1 LLEEGPDW
9 FAQAA
14 PPPDQPSAAAPP
26 SAEKGPEFVPDWFL
40 GLEQQKQEETPD
52 WFKKMDLS
60 ADALSAPLSAPP
72 PAEPEPEQPAAP
84 AAPDWFT
91 GAALPGFDDT
101 DWDAAFGPPPE
112 EEKAPEPA
120 PPGPIRRITPP
131 APQPADEIPEWAD
144 DSLWETPA
152 AAQAYAEEAPMS
164 QDEFELPDHE
174 PADEEQPAPE
184 EEELPLPS
192 TGMLYGFGGEG
203 APPEEPA
210 AEEPSFEDEFGLPDA
225 DLEAGEVPD
234 WLSEAAPEE
243 PEAEAPEAALE
254 DEFALSDADLD
265 LDLETGEIALDEVP
279 DWLSEAAP
287 QEEELPLPST
297 GMLYGFDGESAPPE
311 EPAAEELSFEDEFA
325 LPDADL
331 EVGEVPDWLSQAVPE
346 EPEVE
351 APEAALEDEFAL
363 PDLDLETGEIA
374 PGEVPDWLSAGQDVR
389 AAPDEVPFPDLDLDD
404 TMPTERASLAD
415 EGAADIESWMTD
427 FTPGEGTLQPP
438 HIAEELPED
447 FVERFEPIEPD
458 VYDTPSAAAP
468 VDDDAPAWLRE
479 LAAETALDEVGEERD
494 TGGEPAEPAVPDFLA
509 AETDMDWLS
518 EISAEDVQ
526 PEPTEE
532 TWAADSMPPK
542 PDESIP
548 DLEPGTLRT
557 APLDSS
563 AIDQLLGL
571 YEATPAEAPAEI
583 EPVEE
588 VPEAEWALDEAE
600 GLFEQGEAEA
610 GETSAPAEASSFEI
624 GGVADWEWMT
634 PVESEEGQPVPDLG
648 ALFDE
653 AAQAELLPP
662 ETEEEAEPESLP
674 PVPEA
679 APRFRR
685 RKGEPEAPSETAPGE
700 PAQPEWLAEMRPSD
714 LPVVVKAGG
723 AETSIKQKQ
732 VIELP
737 ERLRA
742 FHEKAMNEV
751 RGLHEEAAPPQAA
764 DSGPLAGIAG
774 ALSMAD
780 LVLETGVRPVEG
792 LVVTP
797 EQQDRLSRL
806 EALLNTVAAEEEE
819 LEEEKSQIEGLEPI
833 DLEGFEPGE
842 QPAPE
847 VAPKRTRRRRR
858 FKLDRLIVGLLM
870 LAALIGPFATD
881 ALHIAT
887 DPPALKKD
895 GLAVGKAVDALSE
908 GQYVLVALE
917 YGPTAAGELDPLAE
931 AVLRDVLSKNAIP
944 LTLSTD
950 PAGAFH
956 AQAVIAPLAHDV
968 ALLGVRGQEETSLTA
983 GEDYYLLR
991 YLPGEAVG
999 VRSLTTT
1006 GKDAQGNYELLSPFE
1021 TDLRGDK
1028 TNLSIS
1034 NIRQDIALI
1043 VVVGAESNAVRI
1055 WAEQLQDVRVPKVAL
1070 VAAAI
1075 EPLTV
1080 PYVNKNGYVGYLA
1093 GVRDT
1098 YSYNAAYNTA
1108 DRTPYTMPADVPVDL
1123 PDPEV
1128 SRWHS
1133 MALGAAA
1140 AASLIALGM
1149 VLNLLRGMTR
1159 RPRR

>member
-1 LLEEGPDW
+1 
-9 FAQAA
+9 
-14 PPPDQPSAAAPP
+14 
-26 SAEKGPEFVPDWFL
+26 
-40 GLEQQKQEETPD
+40 
-52 WFKKMDLS
+52 
-60 ADALSAPLSAPP
+60 
-72 PAEPEPEQPAAP
+72 
-84 AAPDWFT
+84 
-91 GAALPGFDDT
+91 
-101 DWDAAFGPPPE
+101 
-112 EEKAPEPA
+112 
-120 PPGPIRRITPP
+120 
-131 APQPADEIPEWAD
+131 
-144 DSLWETPA
+144 
-152 AAQAYAEEAPMS
+152 
-164 QDEFELPDHE
+164 
-174 PADEEQPAPE
+174 
-184 EEELPLPS
+184 
-192 TGMLYGFGGEG
+192 
-203 APPEEPA
+203 
-210 AEEPSFEDEFGLPDA
+210 
-225 DLEAGEVPD
+225 
-234 WLSEAAPEE
+234 
-243 PEAEAPEAALE
+243 
-254 DEFALSDADLD
+254 
-265 LDLETGEIALDEVP
+265 
-279 DWLSEAAP
+279 
-287 QEEELPLPST
+287 
-297 GMLYGFDGESAPPE
+297 
-311 EPAAEELSFEDEFA
+311 
-325 LPDADL
+325 
-331 EVGEVPDWLSQAVPE
+331 
-346 EPEVE
+346 
-351 APEAALEDEFAL
+351 
-363 PDLDLETGEIA
+363 
-374 PGEVPDWLSAGQDVR
+374 
-389 AAPDEVPFPDLDLDD
+389 
-404 TMPTERASLAD
+404 
-415 EGAADIESWMTD
+415 
-427 FTPGEGTLQPP
+427 
-438 HIAEELPED
+438 
-447 FVERFEPIEPD
+447 
-458 VYDTPSAAAP
+458 
-468 VDDDAPAWLRE
+468 
-479 LAAETALDEVGEERD
+479 
-494 TGGEPAEPAVPDFLA
+494 
-509 AETDMDWLS
+509 
-518 EISAEDVQ
+518 
-526 PEPTEE
+526 
-532 TWAADSMPPK
+532 
-542 PDESIP
+542 
-548 DLEPGTLRT
+548 
-557 APLDSS
+557 
-563 AIDQLLGL
+563 
-571 YEATPAEAPAEI
+571 
-583 EPVEE
+583 
-588 VPEAEWALDEAE
+588 
-600 GLFEQGEAEA
+600 
-610 GETSAPAEASSFEI
+610 
-624 GGVADWEWMT
+624 MT
-634 PVESEEGQPVPDLG
+634 PVEGEEDQPVPDLG

-653 AAQAELLPP
+653 AAQADLLPP
-662 ETEEEAEPESLP
+662 EPEEEAEPESLP
-674 PVPEA
+674 TVPEA

-685 RKGEPEAPSETAPGE
+685 RKGQSETPPETAPGE
-700 PAQPEWLAEMRPSD
+700 PDQPEWLAEMRPSD

-742 FHEKAMNEV
+742 FHEKAMDEV
-751 RGLHEEAAPPQAA
+751 RGLHEETVPPQAA

-774 ALSMAD
+774 ALSVAD
-780 LVLETGVRPVEG
+780 LVLETGVKPVEG

-847 VAPKRTRRRRR
+847 AAPKRVRRRR

-887 DPPALKKD
+887 DPPALDKD
-895 GLAVGKAVDALSE
+895 GLAVGKAVDALSA

-956 AQAVIAPLAHDV
+956 AQAVIAPLVHDV

-999 VRSLTTT
+999 VRSLLTTS
-1006 GKDAQGNYELLSPFE
+1006 KDLGGNYELLSPFE

-1043 VVVGAESNAVRI
+1043 VVVGAESDSVRI
-1055 WAEQLQDVRVPKVAL
+1055 WAEQLQDVRVPKAAL

-1108 DRTPYTMPADVPVDL
+1108 DRTPYTMPDDVPVDL